1 MLAAQA
7 GTLRLAVRSA
17 DEQRLARY
25 WNEPG
30 AQPQVEAANRE
41 LYRFSQLSQ
50 SPVANAASLAT
61 SKPTPAMHIIRG
73 AQADDTNKT
82 P

>member
-1 MLAAQA
+1 MCI
-7 GTLRLAVRSA
+7 R
-17 DEQRLARY
+17 DRY
-25 WNEPG
+25 WNEPD